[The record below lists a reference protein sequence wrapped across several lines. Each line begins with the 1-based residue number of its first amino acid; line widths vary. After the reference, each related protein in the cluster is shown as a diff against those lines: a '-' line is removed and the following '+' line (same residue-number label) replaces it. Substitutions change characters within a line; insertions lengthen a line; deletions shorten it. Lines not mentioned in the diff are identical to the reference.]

1 MSALLHVRGL
11 RIDYGSG
18 RSAHSAVRGVDL
30 ELASGEILAVVGES
44 GSGKSTI
51 AHALV
56 RLLPD
61 AARVRG
67 GSILFDGSEVMRL
80 PMAAMRRLRGG
91 RIGFVP
97 QDPSHSL
104 NPLMRVGEQI
114 AESLRRHRGLSRPDA
129 ADRAVAILDEVGI
142 PDPAVRAR
150 QFPHELSGGLRQRVL
165 IGIAWACEPALVIAD
180 EPTSA
185 LDATVQRHV
194 LDRMQMLAASHG
206 TAVLLVTHDLA
217 VAADRADRI
226 VVVEKGEIV
235 ESGAARDVLSA
246 PQHPY
251 TRRLVAAAPGLNSRR
266 RQPTAS
272 VVDRVMLSDE
282 PLLEVSGLTKTY
294 GSGGVPAVSAAEFL
308 VSRGTTFSLVGE
320 SGSGKSTTARMVARI
335 VDADAGRILFDG
347 ADITT
352 LGGDGLRQLRRRIQI
367 VYQNP
372 FGSLDPRMTVARLV
386 AEPLRAFG
394 VGARAER
401 SATVRELLDRV
412 RLAPE
417 LLDRRPAQLSGGQR
431 QRVAIARALALRP
444 ELVVLDEPVS
454 ALDVSVQEQV
464 LQLLVDLQAEFGLTY
479 LFISHDLGVVRQI
492 SDRVAVMRDGRILEQ
507 GPAER
512 IFDDPQHPY
521 TRELIGAIPGQRV
534 G

>member
-206 TAVLLVTHDLA
+206 TAVLLVTHVLA
-217 VAADRADRI
+217 R
-226 VVVEKGEIV
+226 G
-235 ESGAARDVLSA
+235 
-246 PQHPY
+246 
-251 TRRLVAAAPGLNSRR
+251 
-266 RQPTAS
+266 
-272 VVDRVMLSDE
+272 RVW
-282 PLLEVSGLTKTY
+282 
-294 GSGGVPAVSAAEFL
+294 F
-308 VSRGTTFSLVGE
+308 R
-320 SGSGKSTTARMVARI
+320 
-335 VDADAGRILFDG
+335 
-347 ADITT
+347 
-352 LGGDGLRQLRRRIQI
+352 
-367 VYQNP
+367 
-372 FGSLDPRMTVARLV
+372 
-386 AEPLRAFG
+386 
-394 VGARAER
+394 
-401 SATVRELLDRV
+401 
-412 RLAPE
+412 
-417 LLDRRPAQLSGGQR
+417 
-431 QRVAIARALALRP
+431 
-444 ELVVLDEPVS
+444 
-454 ALDVSVQEQV
+454 
-464 LQLLVDLQAEFGLTY
+464 
-479 LFISHDLGVVRQI
+479 
-492 SDRVAVMRDGRILEQ
+492 
-507 GPAER
+507 
-512 IFDDPQHPY
+512 
-521 TRELIGAIPGQRV
+521 
-534 G
+534 